1 MLAVIH
7 LYNPQIKGQE
17 WKMLTHITLTHWI
30 LKNNRCT
37 NRDKISEQAWIPRR
51 RMNVCTSPSPQ
62 YQTNKS
68 AQSEMVKQVPLD
80 QSNYAPNM
88 DKSESTL
95 QPIPVSGNQRAPQI
109 TFFIGLP
116 IFQHD
121 PDNPP

>member
-1 MLAVIH
+1 
-7 LYNPQIKGQE
+7 
-17 WKMLTHITLTHWI
+17 
-30 LKNNRCT
+30 
-37 NRDKISEQAWIPRR
+37 
-51 RMNVCTSPSPQ
+51 MNVCTSPSPQ

-80 QSNYAPNM
+80 QNNYAPNM

-109 TFFIGLP
+109 TFNIGLP